1 MKLVPSIAL
10 LFACALHAAEELPVV
25 PRIESVGLFK
35 NGVAVVR
42 ASFEAKQAGSY
53 RWEDLPRSIHGSFWV
68 ESDGVVSVRATTRMV
83 AEPAAGPTGQLQR
96 DLAGQTLTVRLK
108 KGSEGGESPVISG
121 KVWTLPEQP
130 AKKTWDSAF
139 SSPPNP
145 WLSVTQGA
153 RMELPVSTGNFLV
166 LEGER
171 GRQFVDLGSIAS
183 FSVDG
188 EETPATRKVEK
199 PVMVFEVAEPP
210 KDGGRVR
217 ISYLARGL
225 AWAPSYRLDLKEG
238 GKLAIRR
245 SAVVRNELIVL
256 QDTEVQ
262 LISGFPN
269 IEFAHVD
276 SALWGG
282 ATLAAFFQQL
292 GQPAGSGVGAASQQ
306 LVMYNSMAPTA
317 AATLPDFQEK
327 GAGDDLYY
335 ESVGKRSLEPGDSL
349 SLELPAAETKCE
361 RVVEWVVTDPRDGRG
376 HYLSRSEKEGNEPWD
391 ALKFTNP
398 FDFPLTTTPVVIT
411 EAGRFRGQSLSQW
424 VNPGQSTCLRVTKAL
439 SLQTRS
445 TEMEEEGQR
454 EVVWVGGNDYRRT
467 KVKGTLELHNFRNK
481 EVTLDI
487 RAGFSGEMLESE
499 GKPVTRLRTEGVTS
513 VNPQRELAWTIKLA
527 AGEEKTV
534 TYRYSVWWISRRKK
548 NGLRL

>member
-1 MKLVPSIAL
+1 MMNLVSSIAL
-10 LFACALHAAEELPVV
+10 LLVSALHAAEELPVV
-25 PRIESVGLFK
+25 PQIESVGLFK

-42 ASFEAKQAGSY
+42 ASFETKEAGSY
-53 RWEDLPRSIHGSFWV
+53 RWDELPRSIHGSFWV
-68 ESDGVVSVRATTRMV
+68 ESDGVASVRATTRMV
-83 AEPAAGPTGQLQR
+83 AEPAAWPTGQLQR
-96 DLAGQTLTVRLK
+96 DLAGQTVTVRLK
-108 KGSEGGESPVISG
+108 KGSEGGESPVMSG
-121 KVWTLPEQP
+121 KVWTLPEP
-130 AKKTWDSAF
+130 PVKKTWDSNF

-145 WLSVTQGA
+145 WMGVTPGG

-183 FSVDG
+183 FSIDG
-188 EETPATRKVEK
+188 AEAPATRKVEK
-199 PVMVFEVAEPP
+199 PVMIFDVVEPP
-210 KDGGRVR
+210 RDGGRVR

-225 AWAPSYRLDLKEG
+225 AWAPSYRMDLGEG

-245 SAVVRNELIVL
+245 SAVVRNELIAL
-256 QDTEVQ
+256 RDTEVQ

-292 GQPAGSGVGAASQQ
+292 GQAPGGPGGAASQQ
-306 LVMYNSMAPTA
+306 LVMYNSIAPPA

-327 GAGDDLYY
+327 GACDDLHY
-335 ESVGKRSLEPGDSL
+335 ESIGKRSLEVGDSL
-349 SLELPAAETKCE
+349 SLDLPAAETKCE
-361 RVVEWVVTDPRDGRG
+361 RVVEWVVADPRDERGR
-376 HYLSRSEKEGNEPWD
+376 YLSNVKEGNEPWD

-424 VNPGQSTCLRVTKAL
+424 VNPGQSTCLRVAKAL

-445 TEMEEEGQR
+445 AEMEEEGQR

-467 KVKGTLELHNFRNK
+467 TVKGTLELHNFRNK
-481 EVTLDI
+481 EATLDI
-487 RAGFSGEMLESE
+487 RAGFSGEMLEAE
-499 GKPVTRLRTEGVTS
+499 GKPVTRLRTDGVTS

-527 AGEEKTV
+527 PGEEKVV
-534 TYRYSVWWISRRKK
+534 TYRYSV
-548 NGLRL
+548 LADQ